1 MVESEVG
8 GMRTASIREFRSE
21 LPSLT
26 RQGEVVLIT
35 NHGKMVGC
43 FLPMEETDALP
54 VELKREF
61 VLSMGKTLARELEA
75 KDLSEKDV
83 LDDFKRFKKDRRR
96 Q

>member
-1 MVESEVG
+1 MLESEVG
-8 GMRTASIREFRSE
+8 RMRTASIREFRSE

-26 RQGEVVLIT
+26 RQGEVVLVT
-35 NHGKMVGC
+35 NHGKMIGC
-43 FLPMEETDALP
+43 FLPMEETAVLP

-61 VLSMGKTLARELEA
+61 VLSMGKTLARELAA

>member
-1 MVESEVG
+1 
-8 GMRTASIREFRSE
+8 MRTASIREFRNE

-26 RQGEVVLIT
+26 RQGEVVLVT

-43 FLPMEETDALP
+43 FLPMEETAALP

-61 VLSMGKTLARELEA
+61 VISMGKTIARELA
-75 KDLSEKDV
+75 ARDLSEKDV
-83 LDDFKRFKKDRRR
+83 LNDFKRFKKDRRG